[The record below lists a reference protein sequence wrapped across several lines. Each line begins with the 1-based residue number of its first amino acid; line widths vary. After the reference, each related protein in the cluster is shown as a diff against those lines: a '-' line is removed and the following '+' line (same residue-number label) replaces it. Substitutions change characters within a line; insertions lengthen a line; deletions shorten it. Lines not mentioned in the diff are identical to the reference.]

1 MILNLNRKVIKMD
14 EKIIYQ
20 NKFNMI
26 SFEFL
31 YFNGGYNI
39 YEISVATLGF
49 SGTYNFCISES
60 EQINYENKINEM
72 IRNLN
77 GSMEIKDCDSDAFI
91 KFYFESITNFYV
103 SGQLGGSWN
112 DNILKFKFKADQTL
126 LYGLKRNLNI

>member
-1 MILNLNRKVIKMD
+1 MTLNLNREVIKMD

-20 NKFNMI
+20 NKFDMV
-26 SFEFL
+26 SFDFL
-31 YFNGGYNI
+31 YLNGGYNT

-49 SGTYNFCISES
+49 SGIYNFCISEI

-77 GSMEIKDCDSDAFI
+77 GSIEIKDCDSDAFI
-91 KFYFESITNFYV
+91 KCYFESSTDFYI

-126 LYGLKRNLNI
+126 LYGLKRNLNM